1 MTIKKILSPFLAILA
16 AIFSA
21 MPVHA
26 HCPLCTAATGA
37 AVAAT
42 RFYGMDDMIVGLFI
56 GGFVISTALWFNNI
70 LLKRN
75 KGKNFLPYQPFIM
88 VLASLLLTFW
98 TFKAAKL
105 IGTAAIMQ
113 QIFGVDKLLAGT
125 TAGTIL
131 SLASF
136 EFSKFLKRKNK
147 GNVLF
152 PFQTIVLTLLALA
165 IAGLL
170 VWLLVKQS

>member
-1 MTIKKILSPFLAILA
+1 MMKKGIAVPIFAVLIAITA
-16 AIFSA
+16 A

-75 KGKNFLPYQPFIM
+75 KGKNFLPYQSFIM
-88 VLASLLLTFW
+88 VLVSLLLTFW

-105 IGTAAIMQ
+105 IGTATITQ

-136 EFSKFLKRKNK
+136 ESSKFLKRKNNGK
-147 GNVLF
+147 VLF
-152 PFQTIVLTLLALA
+152 PFQTIVLTLLTLA
-165 IAGLL
+165 IAGLIVL
-170 VWLLVKQS
+170 LLVKQS